1 MQVSKSARGGGGGG
15 RGGVRRLRQFLPLGH
30 NAVQHTDHYPQL
42 RQTAQPGHAGIHSHL
57 SCLLLVAWPAGGGHQ
72 QVKRIRVTAVGHA
85 LADSGCQLLELHDRT
100 LSRQRGHRR
109 QFDAW
114 AGVGVSSSCGC
125 ADRAASE
132 TAAPECHGPVTSHHG
147 ATGDN
152 ARRLRKQ
159 TRHPVGSA
167 RRAPL
172 GI

>member
-1 MQVSKSARGGGGGG
+1 MQVSKSARGRGG

-57 SCLLLVAWPAGGGHQ
+57 SRLLLVAWPAGGGHQ

-100 LSRQRGHRR
+100 LSRQRGGHRR

-114 AGVGVSSSCGC
+114 AAVGVSSSHGC
-125 ADRAASE
+125 AVRVRHDGQLRGVDRAHVS
-132 TAAPECHGPVTSHHG
+132 
-147 ATGDN
+147 AT
-152 ARRLRKQ
+152 
-159 TRHPVGSA
+159 
-167 RRAPL
+167 RAPAREVSVR
-172 GI
+172 

>member
-1 MQVSKSARGGGGGG
+1 MQVSKSARGRGG

-57 SCLLLVAWPAGGGHQ
+57 SRLLLVAWPAAGGHQ

-100 LSRQRGHRR
+100 LSRQRGGHCR

-114 AGVGVSSSCGC
+114 AAVGVSSSRGC
-125 ADRAASE
+125 AD
-132 TAAPECHGPVTSHHG
+132 
-147 ATGDN
+147 
-152 ARRLRKQ
+152 LRQ
-159 TRHPVGSA
+159 RQPSCELSLA
-167 RRAPL
+167 ES
-172 GI
+172 